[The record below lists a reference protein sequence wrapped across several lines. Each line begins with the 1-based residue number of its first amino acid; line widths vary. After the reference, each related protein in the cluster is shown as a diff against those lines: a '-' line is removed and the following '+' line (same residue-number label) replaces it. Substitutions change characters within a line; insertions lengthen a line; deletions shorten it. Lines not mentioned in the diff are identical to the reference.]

1 MVVSSRNAL
10 KRSRKTKG
18 VGVPSIDMSF
28 IKEDRSSLRDLIIE
42 ASQEL
47 GIFKVVNHGV
57 SHLVISDLEKHA
69 LDFFGS
75 CSLDKHNQVGVQP
88 SPFGYG
94 CKNIGSNGDMG
105 DLEYLLLH
113 ATDSSTHPP
122 SLRKAVADY
131 VGAVKGLASEL
142 LELMGEGLWVSDKSI
157 LSNMIKD
164 VQSDSLLRLNHYPPL
179 KHLPA
184 PLSPERIGFGE
195 HSDPQILTILRSND
209 VAGLQVCMPDGL
221 WVPVQPDPSA
231 FYVMVGDALQ
241 VLTNGRFTSVKH
253 RAMANSSAAQ
263 ARLSTIFF
271 GAPPLNALISP
282 LNEMVSS
289 LTPNLYLPFTW
300 GEYKRAMRTSRLTK
314 ALLSCRHQEEK
325 LLTMVEHTLDMENH
339 IHSIRFYKA
348 DCDDIPFYMQVKKDV
363 YGSCFLSQELS
374 NLAR

>member
-1 MVVSSRNAL
+1 MVVASPNAL

-18 VGVPSIDMSF
+18 VGVPSIDMSLV
-28 IKEDRSSLRDLIIE
+28 KDDRSTLRELIVE

-57 SHLVISDLEKHA
+57 SHHVISDLEKHA
-69 LDFFGS
+69 LDFFS
-75 CSLDKHNQVGVQP
+75 RSSAEKHNQVGKLP
-88 SPFGYG
+88 TPFGYG
-94 CKNIGSNGDMG
+94 CRNIGSNGDMG

-113 ATDSSTHPP
+113 ANDSSTHPP
-122 SLRKAVADY
+122 SLSKAVKDY

-142 LELMGEGLWVSDKSI
+142 LELMGEGLWVCDKSI
-157 LSNMIKD
+157 LSNMITD

-179 KHLPA
+179 NHLPG
-184 PLSPERIGFGE
+184 PLSPERVGFGE

-209 VAGLQVCMPDGL
+209 VAGLQVCMPDGGL
-221 WVPVQPDPSA
+221 WIPVQPDPSA

-253 RAMANSSAAQ
+253 RAMANSSAAK
-263 ARLSTIFF
+263 ARMSTIFF

-300 GEYKRAMRTSRLTK
+300 GEYKRAMRTSRL
-314 ALLSCRHQEEK
+314 SDCRLNLFK
-325 LLTMVEHTLDMENH
+325 RPLT
-339 IHSIRFYKA
+339 
-348 DCDDIPFYMQVKKDV
+348 
-363 YGSCFLSQELS
+363 
-374 NLAR
+374 